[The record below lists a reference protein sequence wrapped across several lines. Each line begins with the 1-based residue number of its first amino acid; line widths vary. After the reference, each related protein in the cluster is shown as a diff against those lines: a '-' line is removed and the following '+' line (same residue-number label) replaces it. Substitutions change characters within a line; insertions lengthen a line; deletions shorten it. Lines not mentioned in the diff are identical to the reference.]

1 MRSERERRQGGG
13 PGKELVAWLLTGGV
27 GLAALLWAFPLVYPF
42 YPQEWTIDREEA
54 VAIAL
59 ERFTD
64 LGEPVEDCFVVATLS
79 ESSTLEN
86 RLLRALPEGG
96 AASAAQLARLRDSL
110 LAHQVFDWQVRV
122 YPPGARPWEWDYRAR
137 ISSAG
142 EVMDLLLRVPDEEP
156 GGELTAEAARRR
168 AERFLAAQG
177 FDLADFGAPQVRQGD
192 LQARRDTTV
201 RFPAEEAVLGPEVP
215 YGLEVSFAGER
226 LAGYQ
231 LWYEVPD
238 LNQIQA
244 SFQGVNLLSQGRIM
258 VPFLIIPLV
267 GLLFLR
273 RYHAGEVGVRRAVQ
287 LFALVF
293 ATGTL
298 LIVLAGAGASEGV
311 GFGVLSRMQVAWAW
325 SAQIVIFWISAMAV
339 TAALSWSVGEA
350 LSRQRWPQ
358 KLAAF
363 DAVFQRRLGNAT
375 VARSSLVGF
384 AAGMALAGALM
395 LLLLAV
401 PRDLTQPMTSFL
413 LGPWWESARWPGVA
427 LLAFTLCYALFT
439 ELFARLFLV
448 TATVGRIGTW
458 GATALVA
465 LVSGLLFW
473 PIVSGGTVLSSIGFG
488 IAGGAALV
496 VLFLR
501 YDLWTVVLAALT
513 AGVAVPATAF
523 LLADDPFLRFQG
535 ALPLF
540 VAALPMLAGLRH
552 LFGGAELAYRWEDV
566 PPHVRRIAER
576 ERQRV
581 ELETARRI
589 QSSILPEL
597 PPQLN
602 GVQIS
607 HAYLPAS
614 EVGGDFY
621 DVLALEDGRL
631 AMAVGDVAGHGVSS
645 GLVMS
650 MAKSALAVQV
660 TFDPGVAQVFR
671 TLNRTVFQTA
681 RKRLLATLCYA
692 VLDPAR
698 RELLY
703 ASAGHLFPYRIDTA
717 GRVDALE
724 SIAYPLGVRHDL
736 EVLSQKAQLAAGD
749 TLFLFS
755 DGIVEARREGTDEQ
769 FGFDR
774 LEEVL
779 GGTVGLSV
787 EGVRD
792 AVLGAVE
799 DFAGTGPQDD
809 DWTVLVLRLP

>member
-1 MRSERERRQGGG
+1 MRDESVRRLGRGR
-13 PGKELVAWLLTGGV
+13 GKGLVAWLLAGGI
-27 GLAALLWAFPLVYPF
+27 GLAALLWAFPLVFPF
-42 YPQEWTIDREEA
+42 YPQEWTINREEA
-54 VAIAL
+54 TAIAL

-64 LGEPVEDCFVVATLS
+64 LGEPVEGALVVATLS
-79 ESSTLEN
+79 RSPQLED
-86 RLLRALPEGG
+86 RLLRALGG
-96 AASAAQLARLRDSL
+96 SGAVDDLARLRASL
-110 LAHQVFDWQVRV
+110 VALQVFDWQVRV
-122 YPPGARPWEWDYRAR
+122 YPPGARPPEWAYRAR
-137 ISSAG
+137 IASTG
-142 EVMDLLLRVPDEEP
+142 EVMDLQLRIAEEEP
-156 GGELTAEAARRR
+156 GGELDVAAARER
-168 AERFLAAQG
+168 ADAFLLAQG
-177 FDLADFGAPQVRQGD
+177 FDLADFGEPQVRQRD
-192 LQARRDTTV
+192 LRARRDTTV
-201 RFPAEEAVLGPEVP
+201 RYPAVEAELGDEVP
-215 YGLEVSFAGER
+215 YGFEVSFAGER
-226 LAGYQ
+226 LAGYE
-231 LWYEVPD
+231 LWYDVPD

-244 SFQGVNLLSQGRIM
+244 SFQGVNLLTQGRI
-258 VPFLIIPLV
+258 VTAFLLIPLV

-273 RYHAGEVGVRRAVQ
+273 RYHAGEVGVRRSVQ
-287 LFALVF
+287 VFGLVF
-293 ATGTL
+293 ASGL
-298 LIVLAGAGASEGV
+298 VLIALAGTAATEGV
-311 GFGVLSRMQVAWAW
+311 NLGVLSRTQVTWAW
-325 SAQIVIFWISAMAV
+325 SVQIVIFWISAMAA
-339 TAALSWSVGEA
+339 TAALSWTVGEA
-350 LSRQRWPQ
+350 LAREQWPQ

-363 DAVFQRRLGNAT
+363 DAVFRRQLGNAT

-384 AAGMALAGALM
+384 AAGLAIAGGLM
-395 LLLLAV
+395 LLLLGL
-401 PRDLTQPMTSFL
+401 PRELTRPMISFT
-413 LGPWWESARWPGVA
+413 LGPWWESSRWPGVA
-427 LLAFTLCYALFT
+427 LLAFALCYVLFT

-448 TATVGRIGTW
+448 AATVRRVGTW
-458 GATALVA
+458 GSVA
-465 LVSGLLFW
+465 LVSLASGVLFW
-473 PIVSGGTVLSSIGFG
+473 PVVSGGTVLSSIGFG
-488 IAGGAALV
+488 VVGAAALV

-513 AGVAVPATAF
+513 ATVAVPATAL
-523 LLADDPFLRFQG
+523 LLADDPFLQFQG
-535 ALPLF
+535 ALPLL
-540 VAALPMLAGLRH
+540 VAALPMLAGLKD

-660 TFDPGVAQVFR
+660 TFDPEVAQVFR

-698 RELLY
+698 RELVY
-703 ASAGHLFPYRIDTA
+703 ASAGHLFPYRIDSA

-755 DGIVEARREGTDEQ
+755 DGIVEARGEGTDEQ

-779 GGTVGLSV
+779 AGTAGLSV

-792 AVLGAVE
+792 AVLHAVE
-799 DFAGTGPQDD
+799 DFAGPGPQED

>member
-1 MRSERERRQGGG
+1 MRERGERRQGGG
-13 PGKELVAWLLTGGV
+13 PGKELVAWMLAGAI
-27 GLAALLWAFPLVYPF
+27 GLAALLWAFPLVFPF
-42 YPQEWTIDREEA
+42 YPEEWTINREEA
-54 VAIAL
+54 KAIAL
-59 ERFTD
+59 EGFTD
-64 LGEPVEDCFVVATLS
+64 LGEPVENGFVAVTLS
-79 ESSTLEN
+79 QSTTLEN
-86 RLLRALPEGG
+86 RLLRALDTAG
-96 AASAAQLARLRDSL
+96 AAEEVSRLRDSL
-110 LAHQVFDWQVRV
+110 VARQVFDWQVRV
-122 YPPGARPWEWDYRAR
+122 YPPGARPWEWAYRAR
-137 ISSAG
+137 ISAAG
-142 EVMDLLLRVPDEEP
+142 ETMDLKLRIAEEEP
-156 GGELTAEAARRR
+156 GGELDVETARRR
-168 AERFLAAQG
+168 ADAFLLAQG
-177 FDLADFGAPQVRQGD
+177 FDLADFGEPEVRQRD
-192 LQARRDTTV
+192 LRARRDSTV
-201 RFPAEEAVLGPEVP
+201 RYPALEAVLGPEVP
-215 YGLEVSFAGER
+215 YGFEVSFAGER
-226 LAGYQ
+226 LAGYE
-231 LWYEVPD
+231 LWYDVPD
-238 LNQIQA
+238 VNQIQA
-244 SFQGVNLLSQGRIM
+244 SFQGVNLLAQGRIM
-258 VPFLIIPLV
+258 TPFLLIPFV

-273 RYHAGEVGVRRAVQ
+273 RYHAGEVGVRRSMQV
-287 LFALVF
+287 FALVF
-293 ATGTL
+293 TSGL
-298 LIVLAGAGASEGV
+298 LLLALAGAGPTEGV
-311 GFGVLSRMQVAWAW
+311 NFGVLSRLQVAWAW
-325 SAQIVIFWISAMAV
+325 SLQILIFWISAMAA

-350 LSRQRWPQ
+350 LAREQWPQ

-363 DAVFQRRLGNAT
+363 DAVFRRQLGNAT

-384 AAGMALAGALM
+384 TAGLAIAGGLM
-395 LLLLAV
+395 LLLLV
-401 PRDLTQPMTSFL
+401 LPRELSKPMISFL
-413 LGPWWESARWPGVA
+413 LGPWWESARWPGLA
-427 LLAFTLCYALFT
+427 LLAFTLCYVMFT

-448 TATVGRIGTW
+448 GFAVRRVGTW
-458 GATALVA
+458 GSVALVA
-465 LVSGLLFW
+465 LVSGVLFW
-473 PIVSGGTVLSSIGFG
+473 PVVSGGTVASSIAFG
-488 IAGGAALV
+488 VVGAAALV
-496 VLFLR
+496 ALFLR

-513 AGVAVPATAF
+513 ATVAVPATAF
-523 LLADDPFLRFQG
+523 LLSDDPFLRFQG
-535 ALPLF
+535 VLPLF
-540 VAALPMLAGLRH
+540 VAALPMLAGLKDV
-552 LFGGAELAYRWEDV
+552 FGGAELAYRWEDV
-566 PPHVRRIAER
+566 PPHVRKIAER

-660 TFDPGVAQVFR
+660 TFDPEVAQVFR

-724 SIAYPLGVRHDL
+724 SIAYPLGVRNDL

-755 DGIVEARREGTDEQ
+755 DGIVEARRAGGDDQ

-779 GGTVGLSV
+779 SGTTGLSV

-792 AVLGAVE
+792 AVLAAVE
-799 DFAGTGPQDD
+799 DFAGTGPQED